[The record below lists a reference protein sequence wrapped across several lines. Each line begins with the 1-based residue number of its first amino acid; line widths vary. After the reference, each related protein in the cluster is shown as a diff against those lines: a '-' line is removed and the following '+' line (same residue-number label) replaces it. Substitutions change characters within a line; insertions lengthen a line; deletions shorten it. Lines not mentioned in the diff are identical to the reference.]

1 MFRPCKR
8 EKRKEEQKQ
17 QQTATNKFLARIQ
30 HNSLQVQGKKPEFV
44 LKQMNNTKRQQTK
57 TTITLA

>member
-1 MFRPCKR
+1 MK
-8 EKRKEEQKQ
+8 KEEQKQ

-30 HNSLQVQGKKPEFV
+30 NNSLQVQGKKPADM
-44 LKQMNNTKRQQTK
+44 LKKQMNNNIISSKRQQTK